1 MWLSYLLTSTQRS
14 TLMTMPSR
22 PFGQS
27 HCSNIAFGSMNVVHI
42 YKPIPDKAH
51 ALKLLNEALDTGYTM
66 FDTAAMYG
74 WGLSEKFL
82 AEAIMH
88 RRQEFSLATKGVLN
102 YITDGKK
109 VNKIMD
115 GNPDTLKR
123 QCEGSLK
130 RLNTDFIDVYYLH
143 RYDKRYPIEEQVGA
157 LGRLVEEGMI
167 GGIGLS
173 EVSADTLRQ
182 AHKEHPIAAMQS
194 EYSLWTRN
202 PEISVLETCKKLGV
216 AFVAFSP
223 TARKFLTG
231 NLTDMSQVPEG
242 DLRYNMPRFN
252 GNNYPKNLQLLQP
265 FLALAEEAG
274 VLPVE
279 LAIAWVLA
287 QGDHVIA
294 LPGTTN
300 FKHMRQ
306 NANAGCLQIA
316 PEIIRRAGELIHQDN
331 VHGLRYNEAAQ
342 VDVDTERFEDL
353 R

>member
-1 MWLSYLLTSTQRS
+1 
-14 TLMTMPSR
+14 MTMPSR
-22 PFGQS
+22 PFGPSQS
-27 HCSNIAFGSMNVVHI
+27 STVAFGSMNVVHI
-42 YKPIPDKAH
+42 YKPLPDKAS
-51 ALKLLNEALDTGYTM
+51 ALRLLNEALDAGYTM

-74 WGLSEKFL
+74 WGLSEEFI

-102 YITDGKK
+102 FTTDGKTINK
-109 VNKIMD
+109 VMD
-115 GNPDTLKR
+115 GNPDQLKK
-123 QCEGSLK
+123 QCVDSLK
-130 RLNTDFIDVYYLH
+130 RLKTDYIDFYYLH
-143 RYDKRYPIEEQVGA
+143 RYDKRYPIEEQVGT
-157 LGRLVEEGMI
+157 LGRLAEEGLI

-173 EVSADTLRQ
+173 EMSAVTLRK

-202 PEISVLETCKKLGV
+202 PEISVLQTCKELGA

-231 NLTDMSQVPEG
+231 QLPDMSQVPEG
-242 DLRYNMPRFN
+242 DLRYSMPRFN
-252 GNNYPKNLQLLQP
+252 DDNYPKNMQLLQP
-265 FLALAEEAG
+265 FLALAKEAD

-300 FKHMRQ
+300 FEHMRQ
-306 NANAGCLQIA
+306 NANAGSLQIA
-316 PEIIRRAGELIHQDN
+316 PEIIQRAGALINQDN
-331 VHGLRYNEAAQ
+331 VYGLRYNEAAQ
-342 VDVDTERFEDL
+342 LHVGTERFEDL

>member
-1 MWLSYLLTSTQRS
+1 
-14 TLMTMPSR
+14 MTMPNR
-22 PFGQS
+22 PFGPSQ
-27 HCSNIAFGSMNVVHI
+27 CSNVAFGSMNVVHI
-42 YKPIPDKAH
+42 YKPIPDKTH
-51 ALKLLNEALDTGYTM
+51 ALKLLNEALDAGYTM

-74 WGLSEKFL
+74 WGLSEEFL

-102 YITDGKK
+102 FTTDGKNINK
-109 VNKIMD
+109 VMD
-115 GNPDTLKR
+115 GNPDTLKQ
-123 QCEGSLK
+123 QCADSLK
-130 RLNTDFIDVYYLH
+130 RLKTDFIDVYYLH
-143 RYDKRYPIEEQVGA
+143 RYDQRYAIEEQVGA

-173 EVSADTLRQ
+173 EVSANTLRK

-202 PEISVLETCKKLGV
+202 PEISVLQTCKELGA

-231 NLTDMSQVPEG
+231 QLPDMSQVPEG
-242 DLRYNMPRFN
+242 DLRYSMPRFN
-252 GNNYPKNLQLLQP
+252 DDNYPKNMQLLQP
-265 FLALAEEAG
+265 FLALAKEAD

-294 LPGTTN
+294 LPGTTS
-300 FKHMRQ
+300 FEHMRQ
-306 NANAGCLQIA
+306 NANAGSLQIA
-316 PEIIRRAGELIHQDN
+316 PEIIQRAGALINQDN
-331 VHGLRYNEAAQ
+331 VYGLRYNEAAQ
-342 VDVDTERFEDL
+342 LHVGTERFEDL